1 MERSGPLN
9 PRRSMIRSNAPVMTL
24 YIFRDE
30 TEENCELAKV
40 LTRINERKPITA
52 EDVRHARLEHGS
64 LFTRQLLTQQLSTRF
79 GIVSFTTNPFHTLMW
94 SNYTTDGS
102 GFVIGY
108 DMDVLGTI
116 AGQEGY
122 LRRVNYLDQ
131 LPPFIGPAAFAYPE
145 SNLPIMLSMKRGHWS
160 YEDEWRLIV
169 ELSRTIGT
177 GEVDQHSQP
186 INLIQVPNEAV
197 VSVHY
202 TERTPRETVALI
214 QDRLADTNSRYRV
227 RSPRKLILSAT
238 SYGYEEAP
246 DDG

>member
-1 MERSGPLN
+1 
-9 PRRSMIRSNAPVMTL
+9 
-24 YIFRDE
+24 
-30 TEENCELAKV
+30 
-40 LTRINERKPITA
+40 
-52 EDVRHARLEHGS
+52 
-64 LFTRQLLTQQLSTRF
+64 
-79 GIVSFTTNPFHTLMW
+79 
-94 SNYTTDGS
+94 
-102 GFVIGY
+102 
-108 DMDVLGTI
+108 
-116 AGQEGY
+116 
-122 LRRVNYLDQ
+122 
-131 LPPFIGPAAFAYPE
+131 
-145 SNLPIMLSMKRGHWS
+145 MKSGHWS

-197 VSVHY
+197 VRVHY

-246 DDG
+246 DAGE